1 MNSLVFDPSAVIF
14 DFDGVILESVKVK
27 TDAFIELFSDY
38 PEHLDAIVAYHE
50 NNMGISRY
58 QKFAWIY
65 QELLGI
71 MLSPSEE
78 KRLGQQFSALVLEK
92 LLACPFVPGTLELLE
107 ELKRRRIP
115 AFIASGTP
123 QDELEWLVQQRGLAS
138 YFQEVWGSPAEK
150 PEIIEKLIATY
161 ELDRNR
167 LYFIGDA
174 LSDYV
179 AAKTTGIRFIGR
191 KPPMSDICWEPYR
204 VPWVHDLHELLKVET
219 QMT

>member
-1 MNSLVFDPSAVIF
+1 MNSFVFEASAVIF

-27 TDAFIELFSDY
+27 TDAFKELFSDY
-38 PEHLDAIVAYHE
+38 PEHLEAIVAYHE

-58 QKFAWIY
+58 HKFAWIY

-71 MLSPSEE
+71 MLSPNEE
-78 KRLGQQFSALVLEK
+78 KRLGQQFSALVMEK

-107 ELKRRRIP
+107 ELKHRGIP

-123 QDELEWLVQQRGLAS
+123 QNELELLVQRRGLAS

-150 PEIIEKLIATY
+150 PEIIERLIAAY

-174 LSDYV
+174 LSDYI

-191 KPPMSDICWEPYR
+191 KTPMSALCWEPYR
-204 VPWVHDLHELLKVET
+204 VPWVHDLRELIEVET
-219 QMT
+219 KAT